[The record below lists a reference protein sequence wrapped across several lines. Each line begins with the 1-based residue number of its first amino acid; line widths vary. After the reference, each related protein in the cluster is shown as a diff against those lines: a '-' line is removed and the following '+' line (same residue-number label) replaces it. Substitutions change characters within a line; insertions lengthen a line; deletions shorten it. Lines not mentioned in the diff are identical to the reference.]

1 QARASMPRRCLS
13 AMAVA
18 IYNKQQARASMPR
31 CCLSAMAV
39 AIQKKATS
47 KSLDAAT
54 LPLGH
59 GSRHT

>member
-1 QARASMPRRCLS
+1 MPRR
-13 AMAVA
+13 
-18 IYNKQQARASMPR
+18 
-31 CCLSAMAV
+31 CLSAMAV

-47 KSLDAAT
+47 KSLDAAM